1 MVARAAGAAAGRSGS
16 HMHASPRPGT
26 HASPAGAG
34 CCSRGGA
41 GAVHTARLCQAVPAA
56 LPQLASIRSS
66 MAALARPVRT
76 VPKLR
81 FTLSTDF
88 SIFSIWWKKAGEAS
102 RAEGQA
108 CHGQGRGQCQG
119 CGERRCEPTTA
130 AAIPHQCEKQQSNV
144 RKHGQV
150 AAAGRTV
157 SSSTVISTSADA
169 ATASAARRAGSLQAG
184 HRAPRVACQC
194 VPRAQCA

>member
-16 HMHASPRPGT
+16 HMHASPRPART
-26 HASPAGAG
+26 PVPQEPAAVAGAEQVQYTLPG
-34 CCSRGGA
+34 C
-41 GAVHTARLCQAVPAA
+41 ARLCQ
-56 LPQLASIRSS
+56 LLCRSS
-66 MAALARPVRT
+66 PRSDPAWRHWPARCGRCQSCASHSPPTSPSSPSGGR
-76 VPKLR
+76 KR
-81 FTLSTDF
+81 GGEQSRR
-88 SIFSIWWKKAGEAS
+88 AGVS
-102 RAEGQA
+102 RA
-108 CHGQGRGQCQG
+108 GQGSVSGVR
-119 CGERRCEPTTA
+119 RARCEPTTA